1 MKRAVWLVLAV
12 FCAALAQVQPV
23 DGLAAKAK
31 SCPCCHPGACEMP
44 GCCPSP
50 ASTPVA
56 FNSAQAECV
65 KGVPAPNRAQPACGS
80 ADTFYAAFV
89 EPIAVGGL
97 LLAADQAAPA
107 ANVPLFKA
115 HCSLLI

>member
-1 MKRAVWLVLAV
+1 MKRVVWLALTV

-23 DGLAAKAK
+23 DVLGAKAK
-31 SCPCCHPGACEMP
+31 PCACCHPGACGMP

-50 ASTPVA
+50 ASGPVA

-65 KGVPAPNRAQPACGS
+65 RSVPAPGRAQLVRGLP
-80 ADTFYAAFV
+80 DTFYAAFV
-89 EPIAVGGL
+89 EPTAVRGP
-97 LLAADQAAPA
+97 LLASARTAPA
-107 ANVPLFKA
+107 ASVPLFKA